1 METEMRALIVALAGG
16 LALVASTQAAPLV
29 PNPAS
34 IELGA
39 APPVE
44 LIRDPLWTRLAPNP
58 LARSMG

>member
-1 METEMRALIVALAGG
+1 MRGSILALAGA
-16 LALVASTQAAPLV
+16 LALAASAQTAPLA

-44 LIRDPLWTRLAPNP
+44 LVSEGCGRGWHRTRWRNQ
-58 LARSMG
+58 

>member
-16 LALVASTQAAPLV
+16 LALVASTQAAPLA

-44 LIRDPLWTRLAPNP
+44 LIRDRCG
-58 LARSMG
+58 RG